1 MAKRRHNTVYQ
12 RLYLKL
18 TVSWAVAW
26 IVGIACLGA
35 LAISMNARLG
45 RIGLEDMLRLRATA
59 VYGLSWFDAQGRF
72 HDELLHKEPDLLTG
86 GVDIWVISQ
95 RSPDPIL
102 LRPEQAIFN
111 IHSPAELAN
120 ANAGSEDGA
129 IREGRDSLGASY
141 LSLSKTTYDAAD
153 RVAARIL
160 VLGDP
165 SAIDAAHAVFTRDL
179 LLAVTALALLGLAV
193 GTLLARQALRP
204 VAETMDIRERLIAA
218 AAHELRAPV
227 ANLLAIC
234 DSVGYGDIPL
244 EEGFTQIR
252 HVART
257 SATLIDKLLLLAQLD
272 SSAAGVMKE
281 KVRLDLI
288 VEAALPE
295 GHAISTDM
303 EQSVVVAD
311 RRLLQI
317 AVRNLI
323 ENALTH
329 GSVGQC
335 ARGFSQGT
343 RKPGLWSWLIHRAA
357 HCRTSWRPADSR
369 EPRAARRQGA
379 PADQL
384 KAGLKAPSKHSLF
397 VLPALPM
404 KSAGCRAGQA
414 WVTPHEV
421 ARCAGKQG
429 RDVSSISGWPRKVP
443 AEPFTRPARTPRSR
457 HVTSRYETPCHPSP
471 GFASG
476 RRCTAQHR
484 LCRCPNHDAA
494 RKCPP

>member
-1 MAKRRHNTVYQ
+1 MRRLMTKRRHNTIHQ

-26 IVGIACLGA
+26 IVGIACLGT

-45 RIGLEDMLRLRATA
+45 RVGLEDMLRLRAMA

-72 HDELLHKEPDLLTG
+72 HDELLHKEPGLLTG

-95 RSPDPIL
+95 RSPDTVL
-102 LRPEQAIFN
+102 LRPKQAIFN
-111 IHSPAELAN
+111 IRAPAELAN
-120 ANAGSEDGA
+120 ANAGSEDGV
-129 IREGRDSLGASY
+129 IREGRDSSGASY
-141 LSLSKTTYDAAD
+141 LSLAKTTYDDAD
-153 RVAARIL
+153 HVAARIL

-165 SAIDAAHAVFTRDL
+165 RAIDAAHAVFTRNL
-179 LLAVTALALLGLAV
+179 LFAVTALALLGLAV

-204 VAETMDIRERLIAA
+204 VVETMDIRERLIAA

-234 DSVGYGDIPL
+234 DSVGYGDISL
-244 EEGFTQIR
+244 DEGFTQVR

-295 GHAISTDM
+295 GHGITTDM
-303 EQSVVVAD
+303 EESVVVAD
-311 RRLLQI
+311 PRLLQI

-329 GSVGQC
+329 GRTDSDTGASVHVTVRHHTVTIEDDG
-335 ARGFSQGT
+335 AGF
-343 RKPGLWSWLIHRAA
+343 PM
-357 HCRTSWRPADSR
+357 
-369 EPRAARRQGA
+369 
-379 PADQL
+379 DQL
-384 KAGLKAPSKHSLF
+384 ASAREAFRKAP
-397 VLPALPM
+397 
-404 KSAGCRAGQA
+404 G
-414 WVTPHEV
+414 
-421 ARCAGKQG
+421 
-429 RDVSSISGWPRKVP
+429 
-443 AEPFTRPARTPRSR
+443 
-457 HVTSRYETPCHPSP
+457 SP
-471 GFASG
+471 GYGLGLSIV
-476 RRCTAQHR
+476 QHIAELHGGQLILENLAPHGARVR
-484 LCRCPNHDAA
+484 LQIS
-494 RKCPP
+494 